1 MKKVL
6 IILFIFSFYSCSKYQ
21 KLLKSDNFDIK
32 YETAVDLFNDKKY
45 SRSLTLFEDILSEFK
60 GSSKSEDVY
69 YYYSFCLYHLGDY
82 TNAAFHFNNFS
93 KTFFSSQKAE
103 EMSFMSAKC
112 YYLDTP
118 PSFYDQTNTFN
129 AISQLELFVSDY
141 PNSPNAMEA
150 QNLISK
156 LYLILE
162 EKEFNI
168 AKSYYKTGKYN
179 SAIYA
184 FNNFIENYPNS
195 KSLEDV
201 FYCQT
206 KSYFELAKNSIE
218 EKKDLRTK
226 EFIFAYRDFILTYP
240 KSKYLGELKILRD
253 EL

>member
-1 MKKVL
+1 
-6 IILFIFSFYSCSKYQ
+6 
-21 KLLKSDNFDIK
+21 
-32 YETAVDLFNDKKY
+32 
-45 SRSLTLFEDILSEFK
+45 
-60 GSSKSEDVY
+60 
-69 YYYSFCLYHLGDY
+69 
-82 TNAAFHFNNFS
+82 
-93 KTFFSSQKAE
+93 
-103 EMSFMSAKC
+103 MSAKC

-118 PSFYDQTNTFN
+118 PSYYDQTNTFN
-129 AISQLELFVSDY
+129 AISQLELFISDY
-141 PNSPNAMEA
+141 PNSSNVIEA

-162 EKEFNI
+162 KKEFNI

-218 EKKDLRTK
+218 EKKSKRVKDA
-226 EFIFAYRDFILTYP
+226 IFACDNFLL
-240 KSKYLGELKILRD
+240 SFDLGQYNEEVKAVYQQLKEIENGL
-253 EL
+253 

>member
-1 MKKVL
+1 MKKL
-6 IILFIFSFYSCSKYQ
+6 LFILFIFSFSSCSKYQ

-32 YETAVDLFNDKKY
+32 YETAVDFFNDAKY
-45 SRSLTLFEDILSEFK
+45 SRSLTLFEDILNEFK
-60 GSSKSEDVY
+60 GSSKSEDIY
-69 YYYSFCLYHLGDY
+69 YYYTFCLYNLGDY
-82 TNAAFHFNNFS
+82 TNAAYHFNNFS
-93 KTFFSSQKAE
+93 KTFFSSTKAE
-103 EMSFMSAKC
+103 EMAFMSAKC

-118 PSFYDQTNTFN
+118 PSYYDQANTFN
-129 AISQLELFVSDY
+129 AINQLNLFISSY
-141 PNSPNAMEA
+141 PNSSNILEA
-150 QNLISK
+150 QSLISK

-162 EKEFNI
+162 EKDFNI
-168 AKSYYKTGKYN
+168 AESYYKTGKYN

-184 FNNFIENYPNS
+184 FNNFIEAYPNS

-226 EFIFAYRDFILTYP
+226 EFIFAYRDFTLTYP
-240 KSKYLGELKILRD
+240 NSKYLSELKILKN

>member
-6 IILFIFSFYSCSKYQ
+6 FILFILTFSSCSNYQ
-21 KLLKSDNFDIK
+21 KLLKSDNFDLK
-32 YETAVDLFNDKKY
+32 FETALSYFNESKY
-45 SRSLTLFEDILSEFK
+45 SRALVLFEDILSEFK
-60 GSSKSEDVY
+60 GSNRSEDIY
-69 YYYSFCLYHLGDY
+69 YYYTYSLFYLGDY
-82 TNAAFHFNNFS
+82 TSAAYHFNNFS
-93 KTFFSSQKAE
+93 KTFFSSTKVE

-118 PSFYDQTNTFN
+118 PSHYDQSNTFE
-129 AISQLELFVSDY
+129 AIKQLELFTSNY
-141 PNSPNAMEA
+141 PDSENITEA
-150 QNLISK
+150 ENLISK
-156 LYLILE
+156 LNLILE

-168 AKSYYKTGKYN
+168 AYSYFKTSKFN

-184 FNNFIENYPNS
+184 FNNFIESYPNS
-195 KSLEDV
+195 SFLEEV

-226 EFIFAYRDFILTYP
+226 EFIFAFQDFSLTYP
-240 KSKYLGELKILRD
+240 NSKYLIELKKLRN

>member
-1 MKKVL
+1 VKNL
-6 IILFIFSFYSCSKYQ
+6 LFILFLFCFCSCSKYQ

-32 YETAVDLFNDKKY
+32 YETAVDFFNDEKY

-60 GSSKSEDVY
+60 GSSKSEDIY
-69 YYYSFCLYHLGDY
+69 YYYTLCLYNLGDY
-82 TNAAFHFNNFS
+82 TNAAYHFNNFS
-93 KTFFSSQKAE
+93 KTFFSSAKAE
-103 EMSFMSAKC
+103 EMAFMSAKC

-118 PSFYDQTNTFN
+118 PSHYDQTNTYN
-129 AISQLELFVSDY
+129 AVNQLNLFISNF
-141 PNSPNAMEA
+141 PNSSNILEA
-150 QNLISK
+150 QMLISK

-168 AKSYYKTGKYN
+168 AESYYKTGKYN

-184 FNNFIENYPNS
+184 FNNFIEVYPNS
-195 KSLEDV
+195 EFLEDV

-226 EFIFAYRDFILTYP
+226 EFIFAYRDFTLTYP
-240 KSKYLGELKILRD
+240 NSKYLSELKILKN